1 MINLGN
7 WKGPKHNSVLTQH
20 GASRITFEIHPSNLQ
35 SMAKFPLVTA
45 SVLLWVLIH
54 LSPSAWYHAE
64 PYLKLSQRHWT
75 SPWIIGTILVR
86 PTWIRIFPLF
96 VQTKIEGN
104 YKCKSQ
110 SSLQCV
116 PNFNENELQNL
127 HLVPNEVLS
136 DVGHTMQGAVVL
148 VLSKGLYEMTQT
160 IKFWFLYIVDEKQK
174 WQQYNTTACHYK
186 LYIYGFTTGFSKI
199 EARSNLLSCTNSKT
213 ARHQ

>member
-1 MINLGN
+1 
-7 WKGPKHNSVLTQH
+7 
-20 GASRITFEIHPSNLQ
+20 
-35 SMAKFPLVTA
+35 
-45 SVLLWVLIH
+45 
-54 LSPSAWYHAE
+54 
-64 PYLKLSQRHWT
+64 
-75 SPWIIGTILVR
+75 
-86 PTWIRIFPLF
+86 LF

-174 WQQYNTTACHYK
+174 
-186 LYIYGFTTGFSKI
+186 
-199 EARSNLLSCTNSKT
+199 
-213 ARHQ
+213 